1 MEATM
6 PNDNKGDPHNLDIIR
21 MVQKAR
27 MMHDKEAVPS
37 KMTGIYW
44 IECKRE
50 EHPTIT
56 PRTGEFRVTT
66 TLAEVDALW
75 AKIKEAT
82 ETGKLGYKSKVST
95 VSPDKDANHRLIC
108 VRSYD
113 ADDSADV
120 ERIRLALE
128 GMGLS
133 EMVYQRD

>member
-1 MEATM
+1 M
-6 PNDNKGDPHNLDIIR
+6 PKDNKGDPLNLDLIR

-27 MMHDKEAVPS
+27 MMHDNEAIPS

-50 EHPTIT
+50 ENPSIT
-56 PRTGEFRVTT
+56 PRTGEFRIVS

-75 AKIKEAT
+75 VKIKEAT
-82 ETGKLGYKSKVST
+82 ESGKLGYKSKVSSI
-95 VSPDKDANHRLIC
+95 SPDADSSHRLIC
-108 VRSYD
+108 VRTYD
-113 ADDSADV
+113 AEDSADV

-128 GMGLS
+128 GLGLS